1 MGLIYAAYI
10 ARLTRGGMLEV
21 LNQDYIRTARAK
33 GVPPVRIVIVH
44 ALRGGLV
51 PVVAFLGPALAG
63 ITTGSFII
71 EKIFNLPGLG
81 QHFINSIFDRD
92 YSLILATTVLFAT
105 LLVTVNFFTDLLI
118 AWLNPRVRLT

>member
-1 MGLIYAAYI
+1 MGC
-10 ARLTRGGMLEV
+10 RRGTGGCNRGGG
-21 LNQDYIRTARAK
+21 RTRDPGAARD
-33 GVPPVRIVIVH
+33 
-44 ALRGGLV
+44 GGLV